1 MCYNF
6 YLSVTQNSKWSPTKP
21 IYVNLTYYNSLSI
34 EKGYTSGMNKLE
46 ILEDYF
52 GHDAFRPLQE
62 EVVDAILAKQDVLMI
77 LPTGGGKSLCYQLP
91 TLMMKGVTVVVS
103 PLLALM
109 HDQVVALKA
118 NGIPAAMLS
127 SMQDL
132 DESQKIEEQLKAGEI
147 KLLYVAPERLT
158 NAYFLNLLHQL
169 PINFFVIDEAHCVS
183 EWGHEFRENYRRLSL
198 IKEQFATTP
207 IAAFTATA
215 THMVESDIAS
225 NLALHHPKRV
235 RGSLFRENLT
245 INARHRIKDGRE
257 QLMEFLKLHTDESG
271 IIYTLSRKSTE
282 SVAHF
287 LQSKGIEAKA
297 YHAGLSTEEKNS
309 TYADFVA
316 DRVQIVVATIAFG
329 MGIDKSN
336 IRFVVHMTMPKTLEN
351 YYQEIGRAGR
361 DGLDSETLLLFSAQD
376 IVQQKMFI
384 EDLPETPYKQHAFN
398 KLDSMVRF
406 ANSENCR
413 HQSIAAYFDDRIE
426 ACKDKCDNC
435 TAPASEKV
443 DITLPARMLLSAI
456 LRTDQKFGLHYVIDV
471 LRGSQEQR
479 VLQNGHDTLSVYGI
493 GDEYS
498 KAQWMT
504 IGDKLLELNAV
515 EIGEFKV
522 YKLTPFGVEVIKGEH
537 TIELKKERLT
547 VQKAE
552 KKKRVT
558 YLDDY
563 NVEVYDKLRDLRTQ
577 IASEKG
583 IPPYIVFSDKTLKDL
598 SNKQPQD
605 KEAMLEV
612 HGIGEVK
619 FERYGKEFLTLLNDE
634 Q

>member
-1 MCYNF
+1 
-6 YLSVTQNSKWSPTKP
+6 
-21 IYVNLTYYNSLSI
+21 
-34 EKGYTSGMNKLE
+34 MNKLE
-46 ILEDYF
+46 TLEHYF
-52 GHDAFRPLQE
+52 GHSSFRPLQE
-62 EVVDAILAKQDVLMI
+62 DVVDAILAKQDVLMI

-91 TLMMKGVTVVVS
+91 TLLMEGITVVVS

-118 NGIPAAMLS
+118 NGISAEMLS

-132 DESQKIEEQLKAGEI
+132 EESQKIEAQLRAGEI

-158 NAYFLNLLHQL
+158 NAYFLNMLHQL

-198 IKEQFATTP
+198 LKEQFATTP

-215 THMVESDIAS
+215 THAVESDIAS
-225 NLALHHPKRV
+225 NLGLQNPKRV

-245 INARHRIKDGRE
+245 INARHRIKDGRA

-282 SVAHF
+282 AVAHF
-287 LQSKGIEAKA
+287 LQTKGIEAKA
-297 YHAGLSTEEKNS
+297 YHAGLPTKEKNR

-316 DRVQIVVATIAFG
+316 DKVQIVVATIAFG

-351 YYQEIGRAGR
+351 FYQEIGRAGR
-361 DGLDSETLLLFSAQD
+361 DGVASETLLLFSAQD

-413 HQSIAAYFDDRIE
+413 HQSIAAYFDDRMKD
-426 ACKDKCDNC
+426 CGDKCDNC
-435 TAPASEKV
+435 TAPESEKI
-443 DITLPARMLLSAI
+443 DITTAARMLLSTI
-456 LRTDQKFGLHYVIDV
+456 LRTEQNFGLHYVIDV
-471 LRGSQEQR
+471 LKGSKEQR

-498 KAQWMT
+498 KSQWLT

-522 YKLTPFGVEVIKGEH
+522 YKLTNFGIEVIKGAH
-537 TIELKKERLT
+537 KIELKKERLT

-552 KKKRVT
+552 TKKKVT
-558 YLDDY
+558 YFDDY
-563 NVEVYDKLRDLRTQ
+563 DVEVYDKLRNLRTQ

-598 SNKQPQD
+598 SVKVPKD

-619 FERYGKEFLTLLNDE
+619 FERYGKEFLTLLNNE
-634 Q
+634 L

>member
-1 MCYNF
+1 
-6 YLSVTQNSKWSPTKP
+6 
-21 IYVNLTYYNSLSI
+21 
-34 EKGYTSGMNKLE
+34 MNKLE
-46 ILEDYF
+46 TLEHYF
-52 GHDAFRPLQE
+52 GHSSFRPLQE
-62 EVVDAILAKQDVLMI
+62 DVVDAILAKQDVLMI

-91 TLMMKGVTVVVS
+91 TLLMEGITVVVS

-118 NGIPAAMLS
+118 NGISAEMLS

-132 DESQKIEEQLKAGEI
+132 EESQEIEARLRAGEI

-198 IKEQFATTP
+198 LKEQFATTP

-215 THMVESDIAS
+215 THAVESDIAS
-225 NLALHHPKRV
+225 NLGLQDPKRV

-245 INARHRIKDGRE
+245 INARHRIKDGRA

-282 SVAHF
+282 AVAHF

-297 YHAGLSTEEKNS
+297 YHAGLPTEEKNR

-361 DGLDSETLLLFSAQD
+361 DGVASETLLLFSAQD

-413 HQSIAAYFDDRIE
+413 HQSIAAYFDDRME
-426 ACKDKCDNC
+426 SCEDKCDNC
-435 TAPASEKV
+435 TAPASEKI
-443 DITLPARMLLSAI
+443 DITTAARMLLSTI
-456 LRTDQKFGLHYVIDV
+456 LRTDQNFGLHYVIDV
-471 LRGSQEQR
+471 LKGSKEQR

-498 KAQWMT
+498 KSQWLT

-522 YKLTPFGVEVIKGEH
+522 YRLTTFGIEVIKGAH
-537 TIELKKERLT
+537 HIELKKERLT
-547 VQKAE
+547 VQKAVA
-552 KKKRVT
+552 KKKVT
-558 YLDDY
+558 YFDDY
-563 NVEVYDKLRDLRTQ
+563 DVEVYDRLRDLRTQ

-598 SNKQPQD
+598 SVKIPQD

-619 FERYGKEFLTLLNDE
+619 FERYGKEFLTLLNDA

>member
-1 MCYNF
+1 
-6 YLSVTQNSKWSPTKP
+6 
-21 IYVNLTYYNSLSI
+21 
-34 EKGYTSGMNKLE
+34 MNKLQ

-52 GHDAFRPLQE
+52 GHKTFRPLQE
-62 EVVDAILAKQDVLMI
+62 EVVDAILNREDVLMI

-91 TLMMKGVTVVVS
+91 TLLMEGVTVVVS

-109 HDQVVALKA
+109 HDQVVALRA
-118 NGIPAAMLS
+118 NGISAAMLS

-132 DESQKIEEQLKAGEI
+132 EESRQIEAQLQHGEI

-158 NAYFLNLLHQL
+158 NTYFLSMLHRL
-169 PINFFVIDEAHCVS
+169 KINFFVIDEAHCVS

-198 IKEQFATTP
+198 LKEQFPTTP

-215 THMVESDIAS
+215 TKAVEEDIAS
-225 NLALHHPKRV
+225 NLGLDNPKRV
-235 RGSLFRENLT
+235 RGSLFRENLM
-245 INARHRIKDGRE
+245 IHSRHRIKDGRE
-257 QLMEFLKLHTDESG
+257 QLLEFLKMHQGESG

-287 LQSKGIEAKA
+287 LQNKGIEARA
-297 YHAGLSTEEKNS
+297 YHAGLPTEEKNA

-316 DRVQIVVATIAFG
+316 DSVQIVVATIAFG

-336 IRFVVHMTMPKTLEN
+336 IRFVVHMTLPKTVEN
-351 YYQEIGRAGR
+351 FYQEIGRAGR
-361 DGLDSETLLLFSAQD
+361 DGLEAETLLLFSAQD

-398 KLDSMVRF
+398 KLDRMVRF

-426 ACKDKCDNC
+426 VCKEKCDNC
-435 TAPASEKV
+435 TATESEKV
-443 DITLPARMLLSAI
+443 DITTAARMLLSTI
-456 LRTDQKFGLHYVIDV
+456 LRTEQKFGLHYVIDV
-471 LRGSQEQR
+471 LKGSKEQR
-479 VLQNGHDTLSVYGI
+479 VLQNGHDRLSVYGI
-493 GDEYS
+493 GNEYS
-498 KAQWMT
+498 KAQWLT
-504 IGDKLLELNAV
+504 IGDKLLELGAV
-515 EIGEFKV
+515 QIGEFKV
-522 YKLTPFGVEVIKGEH
+522 YHVTSFGAEVIRGVH
-537 TIELKKERLT
+537 TIDLKKERLS
-547 VQKAE
+547 VQKA
-552 KKKRVT
+552 KAKRKET
-558 YLDDY
+558 FFDDY
-563 NVEVYDKLRDLRTQ
+563 DVEMYDRLRELRRE

-598 SNKQPQD
+598 SVKQPES

-619 FERYGKEFLTLLNDE
+619 FERYGKQFLQLMLEN
-634 Q
+634 

>member
-1 MCYNF
+1 
-6 YLSVTQNSKWSPTKP
+6 
-21 IYVNLTYYNSLSI
+21 
-34 EKGYTSGMNKLE
+34 MNKIETLKH
-46 ILEDYF
+46 YF
-52 GHDAFRPLQE
+52 GHDTFRPLQE
-62 EVVDAILAKQDVLMI
+62 EVVDAIVNKQDVLMI

-91 TLMMKGVTVVVS
+91 SLLMEGITVVVS

-109 HDQVVALKA
+109 HDQVVALQE
-118 NGIPAAMLS
+118 NDISAAMLS
-127 SMQDL
+127 SMQSL
-132 DESQKIEEQLKAGEI
+132 EESHEIERKLRQGEI

-198 IKEQFATTP
+198 LKEQFSTTP

-215 THMVESDIAS
+215 TDAVESDIAS
-225 NLALHHPKRV
+225 NLGLQNPKRV
-235 RGSLFRENLT
+235 RGSLFRENLM
-245 INARHRIKDGRE
+245 IHGRHRIKDGRA
-257 QLMEFLKLHTDESG
+257 QLMEFLKLHRDESG

-282 SVAHF
+282 AIAHF
-287 LQSKGIEAKA
+287 LQTKGIEAKA
-297 YHAGLSTEEKNS
+297 YHAGLPTEEKNR

-316 DRVQIVVATIAFG
+316 DRVQVVVATIAFG

-351 YYQEIGRAGR
+351 FYQEIGRAGR
-361 DGLDSETLLLFSAQD
+361 DGVESETLLLFSAQD
-376 IVQQKMFI
+376 IVQQKSFI

-398 KLDSMVRF
+398 KLDSMIRF
-406 ANSENCR
+406 SNSENCR
-413 HQSIAAYFDDRIE
+413 HQSVAAYFDDRIE
-426 ACKDKCDNC
+426 ACGSKCDNC

-443 DITLPARMLLSAI
+443 DITTAARKLLSTI
-456 LRTDQKFGLHYVIDV
+456 FRTEQNFGLHYVIDV
-471 LRGSQEQR
+471 LKGSKEQR
-479 VLQNGHDTLSVYGI
+479 LLQNGHDSLSVYGI

-498 KAQWMT
+498 KNQWLT
-504 IGDKLLELNAV
+504 IGDKLLELGAV

-522 YKLTPFGVEVIKGEH
+522 YKLTAFGIEVIKGAH
-537 TIELKKERLT
+537 TIDLKKERLT

-552 KKKRVT
+552 SKKKVT
-558 YLDDY
+558 YFDDY
-563 NVEVYDKLRDLRTQ
+563 DVDMYDKLRDLRTQ
-577 IASEKG
+577 IASQKG

-605 KEAMLEV
+605 KEEMLAV

-619 FERYGKEFLTLLNDE
+619 FERYGKAFLEVLGAE
-634 Q
+634 

>member
-1 MCYNF
+1 
-6 YLSVTQNSKWSPTKP
+6 
-21 IYVNLTYYNSLSI
+21 
-34 EKGYTSGMNKLE
+34 MNKLE
-46 ILEDYF
+46 TLEHYF
-52 GHDAFRPLQE
+52 GHSAFRPLQE

-91 TLMMKGVTVVVS
+91 TLLMEGITVVVS

-109 HDQVVALKA
+109 HDQVVALKE
-118 NGIPAAMLS
+118 NGIAAEMLS

-132 DESQKIEEQLKAGEI
+132 EESQKIEAQLRAGEI

-198 IKEQFATTP
+198 LKDQFATTP

-215 THMVESDIAS
+215 THAVESDIAS
-225 NLALHHPKRV
+225 NLGLQDPKRV

-245 INARHRIKDGRE
+245 INARHRIKDGRA

-282 SVAHF
+282 AVAHF

-297 YHAGLSTEEKNS
+297 YHAGLPTEEKNR

-361 DGLDSETLLLFSAQD
+361 DGLASETLLLFSSQD

-413 HQSIAAYFDDRIE
+413 HQSIAAYFDDRME
-426 ACKDKCDNC
+426 ACGDKCDNC
-435 TAPASEKV
+435 MAPASEKI
-443 DITLPARMLLSAI
+443 DITTAARMLLSTI

-471 LRGSQEQR
+471 LKGSKEQR
-479 VLQNGHDTLSVYGI
+479 ILQNGHDTLSVYGI

-498 KAQWMT
+498 KSQWLT

-522 YKLTPFGVEVIKGEH
+522 YRLTAFGIEVIKGAH
-537 TIELKKERLT
+537 KIELKKERLT
-547 VQKAE
+547 VQKAVT
-552 KKKRVT
+552 KKKVT
-558 YLDDY
+558 YFDDY
-563 NVEVYDKLRDLRTQ
+563 DVEVYDRLRDLRTQ

-598 SNKQPQD
+598 SNKQPQS
-605 KEAMLEV
+605 KEEMLEI

-619 FERYGKEFLTLLNDE
+619 FERYGEVFLDVLVVS
-634 Q
+634 

>member
-1 MCYNF
+1 
-6 YLSVTQNSKWSPTKP
+6 
-21 IYVNLTYYNSLSI
+21 
-34 EKGYTSGMNKLE
+34 MNKLE
-46 ILEDYF
+46 TLEHYF
-52 GHDAFRPLQE
+52 GHRSFRPLQE
-62 EVVDAILAKQDVLMI
+62 EVVDAILAKRDVLMI

-91 TLMMKGVTVVVS
+91 TLLMEGITVVVS

-109 HDQVVALKA
+109 HDQVVALQA
-118 NGIPAAMLS
+118 NGISAEMLS

-132 DESQKIEEQLKAGEI
+132 EESQKIEAQLRRGEI

-198 IKEQFATTP
+198 LKEQFATTP

-215 THMVESDIAS
+215 THAVESDIAS
-225 NLALHHPKRV
+225 NLGLQDPKRV

-245 INARHRIKDGRE
+245 IHARHRIKDGRA
-257 QLMEFLKLHTDESG
+257 QLMEFLKLHRDESG

-282 SVAHF
+282 AVAHF
-287 LQSKGIEAKA
+287 LQSKGIEARA
-297 YHAGLSTEEKNS
+297 YHAGLSTEEKNC

-361 DGLDSETLLLFSAQD
+361 DGLESETLLLFSAQD

-426 ACKDKCDNC
+426 ECGDRCDNC
-435 TAPASEKV
+435 AAPESEKV
-443 DITLPARMLLSAI
+443 DITTAARMLLSTI
-456 LRTDQKFGLHYVIDV
+456 LRTEQNYGLHYVIDV
-471 LRGSQEQR
+471 LKGSKEQR
-479 VLQNGHDTLSVYGI
+479 VLQNGHDSLSVYGI
-493 GDEYS
+493 GEEYS
-498 KAQWMT
+498 KSQWLT

-522 YKLTPFGVEVIKGEH
+522 YRLTPFGIEVIKGVH
-537 TIELKKERLT
+537 QIELKKERLA
-547 VQKAE
+547 VQRSE
-552 KKKRVT
+552 VKKRVS
-558 YLDDY
+558 YFDDY
-563 NVEVYDKLRDLRTQ
+563 DVEVYDKLRDLRTQ

-598 SNKQPQD
+598 SVKVPKD

-619 FERYGKEFLTLLNDE
+619 FERYGEEFLTLLNNE
-634 Q
+634 C

>member
-1 MCYNF
+1 
-6 YLSVTQNSKWSPTKP
+6 
-21 IYVNLTYYNSLSI
+21 
-34 EKGYTSGMNKLE
+34 MNKLE
-46 ILEDYF
+46 TLEHYF
-52 GHDAFRPLQE
+52 GHNAFRPFQE
-62 EVVDAILAKQDVLMI
+62 EVVDAILNSQDVLMI

-91 TLMMKGVTVVVS
+91 TLLMKGVTVVVS

-118 NGIPAAMLS
+118 NGISAAMLS

-132 DESQKIEEQLKAGEI
+132 DESQKIEEELKAGEI

-169 PINFFVIDEAHCVS
+169 SINFFVIDEAHCVS

-198 IKEQFATTP
+198 LKEQFSTTP

-215 THMVESDIAS
+215 TKAVEQDIAT
-225 NLALHHPKRV
+225 NLGLQSPKRV

-245 INARHRIKDGRE
+245 IHARHRIKDGRE
-257 QLMEFLKLHTDESG
+257 QLLEFLKLHTDESG

-282 SVAHF
+282 NIASF

-297 YHAGLSTEEKNS
+297 YHAGLPTQEKNR

-351 YYQEIGRAGR
+351 FYQEIGRAGR
-361 DGLDSETLLLFSAQD
+361 DGLEAETLLLYSAAD

-384 EDLPETPYKQHAFN
+384 EDLPETPYKEHAFN
-398 KLDSMVRF
+398 KLDAMVRF

-426 ACKDKCDNC
+426 SCGSKCDNC
-435 TAPASEKV
+435 TAPESEKV
-443 DITLPARMLLSAI
+443 DITTAARMMLSAI
-456 LRTDQKFGLHYVIDV
+456 LRTEQNFGLHYIVDV
-471 LRGSQEQR
+471 LKGSKEQR
-479 VLQNGHDTLSVYGI
+479 LLQNGHDSLSVYGI

-498 KAQWMT
+498 KSQWLT
-504 IGDKLLELNAV
+504 IGDKLLELGAV
-515 EIGEFKV
+515 AIGEFKV
-522 YKLTPFGVEVIKGEH
+522 YKLTEFGVEVIKGAH
-537 TIELKKERLT
+537 SIDLKKERLT

-552 KKKRVT
+552 AKKRVT
-558 YLDDY
+558 YFDDY
-563 NVEVYDKLRDLRTQ
+563 DVDMYDKLRTLRTQ

-598 SNKQPQD
+598 SSKVPQNK
-605 KEAMLEV
+605 EEMLEV

-619 FERYGKEFLTLLNDE
+619 FERYGEAFLEVLVDG
-634 Q
+634 

>member
-1 MCYNF
+1 
-6 YLSVTQNSKWSPTKP
+6 
-21 IYVNLTYYNSLSI
+21 
-34 EKGYTSGMNKLE
+34 MNKLE
-46 ILEDYF
+46 TLEHYF
-52 GHDAFRPLQE
+52 GHSSFRPLQE
-62 EVVDAILAKQDVLMI
+62 EVVDAIINKEDVLMI

-91 TLMMKGVTVVVS
+91 TLLMEGVTVVVS

-109 HDQVVALKA
+109 HDQVVALRA
-118 NGIPAAMLS
+118 NGISAAMLS

-132 DESQKIEEQLKAGEI
+132 EESQKIEEQLRAGEI

-198 IKEQFATTP
+198 LKEQFATTP

-215 THMVESDIAS
+215 TKAVEQDIAT
-225 NLALHHPKRV
+225 NLGLQNPKRV

-245 INARHRIKDGRE
+245 VNARHRIKDGRA
-257 QLMEFLKLHTDESG
+257 QLMEFLKLHPNESG

-282 SVAHF
+282 NIATF
-287 LQSKGIEAKA
+287 LQSKGIEARA
-297 YHAGLSTEEKNS
+297 YHAGLPTAEKNS

-351 YYQEIGRAGR
+351 FYQEIGRAGR
-361 DGLDSETLLLFSAQD
+361 DGLASETLLLFSAQD

-384 EDLPETPYKQHAFN
+384 EDLPDSPYKEHAFN

-426 ACKDKCDNC
+426 VCIDKCDNC
-435 TAPASEKV
+435 TAPESEKV
-443 DITLPARMLLSAI
+443 DITTASRMMLSAI
-456 LRTDQKFGLHYVIDV
+456 LRTEQNFGLHYIVDV
-471 LRGSQEQR
+471 LKGSKEQR
-479 VLQNGHDTLSVYGI
+479 LLQNGHDTLSVYGI
-493 GDEYS
+493 GDEYT
-498 KAQWMT
+498 KAQWLT
-504 IGDKLLELNAV
+504 IGDKLLELGAV

-522 YKLTPFGVEVIKGEH
+522 YKLTAFGVEVIKGAH

-552 KKKRVT
+552 AKKRVT

-563 NVEVYDKLRDLRTQ
+563 DVEVYDKLRELRTQ

-598 SNKQPQD
+598 SNKQPQS
-605 KEAMLEV
+605 KEEMLEV

-619 FERYGKEFLTLLNDE
+619 FERYGEVFLELLNG
-634 Q
+634 

>member
-1 MCYNF
+1 
-6 YLSVTQNSKWSPTKP
+6 
-21 IYVNLTYYNSLSI
+21 
-34 EKGYTSGMNKLE
+34 MNKLE
-46 ILEDYF
+46 TLEHYF
-52 GHDAFRPLQE
+52 GHSAFRPLQE

-91 TLMMKGVTVVVS
+91 TLLMEGITVVVS

-109 HDQVVALKA
+109 HDQVVALKE
-118 NGIPAAMLS
+118 NGIAAEMLS

-132 DESQKIEEQLKAGEI
+132 EESQQIEARLRAGEI

-198 IKEQFATTP
+198 LKEQFSTTP

-215 THMVESDIAS
+215 THAVESDIAS
-225 NLALHHPKRV
+225 NLALQNPKRV

-245 INARHRIKDGRE
+245 IHAKHRIKDGRG

-282 SVAHF
+282 AVAHF
-287 LQSKGIEAKA
+287 LQTKGIEAKA
-297 YHAGLSTEEKNS
+297 YHAGLPTEEKNC

-316 DRVQIVVATIAFG
+316 DKVQIVVATIAFG

-361 DGLDSETLLLFSAQD
+361 DGVASETLLLFSAQD

-413 HQSIAAYFDDRIE
+413 HQSIAAYFDDRIDS
-426 ACKDKCDNC
+426 CGTKCDNC
-435 TAPASEKV
+435 TAPESEKV
-443 DITLPARMLLSAI
+443 DITTASRMLLSTI
-456 LRTDQKFGLHYVIDV
+456 LRTDQNFGLHYVVDV
-471 LRGSQEQR
+471 LKGSKEQR

-493 GDEYS
+493 GKEYS
-498 KAQWMT
+498 KSQWLT

-515 EIGEFKV
+515 EVGEFKV
-522 YKLTPFGVEVIKGEH
+522 YKLTPFGIEVIKGAH
-537 TIELKKERLT
+537 TIELKKERLS

-552 KKKRVT
+552 PKKRVT
-558 YLDDY
+558 YFDDY
-563 NVEVYDKLRDLRTQ
+563 DTEVYDKLRDLRTQ

-598 SNKQPQD
+598 SVKVPQD
-605 KEAMLEV
+605 KEEMLQV

-619 FERYGKEFLTLLNDE
+619 FERYGNEFLALLSGTGA
-634 Q
+634 

>member
-1 MCYNF
+1 
-6 YLSVTQNSKWSPTKP
+6 
-21 IYVNLTYYNSLSI
+21 
-34 EKGYTSGMNKLE
+34 MNKLE
-46 ILEDYF
+46 TLEHYF
-52 GHDAFRPLQE
+52 GHSSFRPLQE
-62 EVVDAILAKQDVLMI
+62 EVVDAILEKQDVLMI

-91 TLMMKGVTVVVS
+91 TLLMEGITVVVS

-118 NGIPAAMLS
+118 NGISAEMLS

-132 DESQKIEEQLKAGEI
+132 EESQKIETRLRAGEI

-158 NAYFLNLLHQL
+158 NTYFLNLLHQL

-198 IKEQFATTP
+198 LKEQFSTTP

-215 THMVESDIAS
+215 THAVESDIAS
-225 NLALHHPKRV
+225 NLGLQNPKRV

-245 INARHRIKDGRE
+245 INARHRIKDGRA

-282 SVAHF
+282 AVAHF
-287 LQSKGIEAKA
+287 LQTKGIEAKA
-297 YHAGLSTEEKNS
+297 YHAGLPTEEKNS

-361 DGLDSETLLLFSAQD
+361 DGLASETLLLFSAQD

-413 HQSIAAYFDDRIE
+413 HQSIAAYFDDRME
-426 ACKDKCDNC
+426 ACGDKCDNC
-435 TAPASEKV
+435 TAPASEKI
-443 DITLPARMLLSAI
+443 DITTAARMLLSTI
-456 LRTDQKFGLHYVIDV
+456 LRTDQNFGLHYVIDV
-471 LRGSQEQR
+471 LKGSKEQR
-479 VLQNGHDTLSVYGI
+479 VLQNGHDSLSVYGI

-498 KAQWMT
+498 KSQWLT

-522 YKLTPFGVEVIKGEH
+522 YRLTAFGIEVIKGAH
-537 TIELKKERLT
+537 KIELKKERLT

-552 KKKRVT
+552 TKKKVT
-558 YLDDY
+558 YFDDY
-563 NVEVYDKLRDLRTQ
+563 DVEVYDRLRDLRTQ

-598 SNKQPQD
+598 SVKVPQD
-605 KEAMLEV
+605 KEAMLDV

-634 Q
+634 L

>member
-1 MCYNF
+1 M
-6 YLSVTQNSKWSPTKP
+6 
-21 IYVNLTYYNSLSI
+21 
-34 EKGYTSGMNKLE
+34 GYTVAMNKLH

-52 GHDAFRPLQE
+52 GHKTFRPLQE
-62 EVVDAILAKQDVLMI
+62 EVVDAIIDKKDVLMI

-91 TLMMKGVTVVVS
+91 TLLMEGVTVVVS

-118 NGIPAAMLS
+118 NGIAAAMLS

-132 DESQKIEEQLKAGEI
+132 EESHQIETQLHRGEI

-158 NAYFLNLLHQL
+158 NSYFLSMLHRL
-169 PINFFVIDEAHCVS
+169 TINFFVIDEAHCVS

-198 IKEQFATTP
+198 LKREFPAIP

-215 THMVESDIAS
+215 TKAVEEDIAS
-225 NLALHHPKRV
+225 NLGLNSPVRV
-235 RGSLFRENLT
+235 RGSLFRKNLT
-245 INARHRIKDGRE
+245 IHARHRIKDGRE
-257 QLMEFLKLHTDESG
+257 QLIEFLKGHQGESG

-282 SVAHF
+282 SIAHF
-287 LQSKGIEAKA
+287 LQKRGVEANA
-297 YHAGLSTEEKNS
+297 YHAGLPTEEKNT

-351 YYQEIGRAGR
+351 FYQEIGRAGR
-361 DGLDSETLLLFSAQD
+361 DGLEAETLLLFSAQD

-413 HQSIAAYFDDRIE
+413 HQSIAAYFDDHIGVCDE
-426 ACKDKCDNC
+426 KCDNC
-435 TAPASEKV
+435 TATESEKV
-443 DITLPARMLLSAI
+443 DITTAARMLLSTI
-456 LRTDQKFGLHYVIDV
+456 LRTQQQFGLHYVIDV
-471 LRGSQEQR
+471 LKGSREQR
-479 VLQNGHDTLSVYGI
+479 VLQNGHDGLSVYGI
-493 GDEYS
+493 GNTYS
-498 KAQWMT
+498 KAQWLT
-504 IGDKLLELNAV
+504 IGDKLLELGAV
-515 EIGEFKV
+515 QIGEFKV
-522 YKLTPFGVEVIKGEH
+522 YRLTPFGVEVMKGNH
-537 TIELKKERLT
+537 TIALKKERLS
-547 VQKAE
+547 VQKA
-552 KKKRVT
+552 KPKRRVT
-558 YLDDY
+558 FFDDY
-563 NVEVYDKLRDLRTQ
+563 DVALYDRLRALRSE
-577 IASEKG
+577 IASDSG

-598 SNKQPQD
+598 SAKKPQS
-605 KEAMLEV
+605 KEEMLEV

-619 FERYGKEFLTLLNDE
+619 FERYGETFLEILQE
-634 Q
+634 A